1 MSWQRLPH
9 IYRRIAIEV
18 CTPAELDALAL
29 HIAGLSERAISIRL
43 NISRRTVRDR
53 LDNATRK
60 ISNHPDMPKEEA
72 TA

>member
-1 MSWQRLPH
+1 VSWQRLPH
-9 IYRRIAIEV
+9 IYRRIAVEV

-29 HIAGLSERAISIRL
+29 HIAGYPERTIAVRL
-43 NISRRTVRDR
+43 DISRRSVRDR